1 MSDIV
6 FFSNSWQ
13 PISALLTFSL
23 GLFFSVIISRK
34 LLLSDRLT
42 ITLYFYHTMFC
53 VIYFIYS
60 HLNASDSNMYFNS
73 SSLDVELDSL
83 KVGTTFV
90 RYFVRFF
97 HYLDFS
103 KFGVFLVF
111 NFIGFVGLVLY
122 YSALKSVT
130 SNSSSRVKNLVILSV
145 FLPSISFWS
154 SAIGKDAISFLAV
167 GLALYSAINF
177 KSRILLFAFSVVLML
192 LVRPH
197 MAGIMIIATLVSI
210 VLQKEIAII
219 PRVFI
224 GSIGLV
230 VAVIMIPFALSY
242 AGLEQDASNISNYI
256 ETRQGYNQQGGGGVD
271 ISSMSLPMKMF
282 TYLAR
287 PLPFE
292 AKSITQLLSSLDN
305 MLILY
310 ILFMGIISRIRSKEL
325 KLIGNRVFMWWYTGA
340 SWVILSMTTSN
351 LGIAVRQKWM
361 FVPVLTFLLIS
372 IVAAVQEKQKKH
384 YYNDH

>member
-1 MSDIV
+1 MYDIV

-13 PISALLTFSL
+13 PVSALLVFLL
-23 GLFFSVIISRK
+23 GLLFSIFIARK
-34 LLLSDRLT
+34 LLLSDRL
-42 ITLYFYHTMFC
+42 IIGLYFYHTMFC
-53 VIYFIYS
+53 VVYFIYS
-60 HLNASDSNMYFNS
+60 HLNASDSNMYFYS
-73 SSLDVELDSL
+73 TSLDVELTSF

-130 SNSSSRVKNLVILSV
+130 LNSSSRVKILVILSI

-167 GLALYSAINF
+167 GLALYSAVNF
-177 KSRILLFAFSVVLML
+177 NSRILLFICALILML

-197 MAGIMIIATLVSI
+197 MAGVMIIAILVSI
-210 VLQKEIAII
+210 VLQKEIAVI
-219 PRVFI
+219 PRFFI

-230 VAVIMIPFALSY
+230 VAVIMIPFALNY
-242 AGLEQDASNISNYI
+242 AGLDQNASNIESYI
-256 ETRQGYNQQGGGGVD
+256 ETRQGYNQQGGGGID
-271 ISSMSLPMKMF
+271 ISSMSLPEKMF

-292 AKSITQLLSSLDN
+292 AKSITQLLASLDN

-310 ILFMGIISRIRSKEL
+310 ILLMGVVSRLKSKKL

-361 FVPVLTFLLIS
+361 FVPILTFLLIS
-372 IVAAVQEKQKKH
+372 IISAIQEKK
-384 YYNDH
+384 N